1 MTIRYLTVFRNAG
14 QLTTIGERADFAPEK
29 EAQFVVEGKAEY
41 LYVDPPQ
48 IGYNEIADPLSRLTR
63 SSNLAHQRWG
73 RRPMVNGLHGSETGA
88 REFRRLGGKI
98 VAYYYSEWRQYG
110 NTYNRWPWK
119 WFVNYSDRLPLL
131 STPLPSKQL
140 WPLEYA
146 TDGFTVGG
154 ATWALVGYS
163 AFSADYAGWS
173 ATNATLS
180 VSAGVATLTATG
192 SGLNNAILAS
202 PVSPTLDVPCDD
214 ISFIRV
220 RVELT
225 TVVAGTTWKGR
236 IYYATAAS
244 TSFDETKTLHIA
256 EPVSTTGIHDIIV
269 PIPAGQ
275 PNWLGGV
282 LTRLRI
288 DLWSGVGT
296 VMKLH
301 AWLGYR
307 GYVRVTAT
315 GTDPILY
322 SQTPL
327 GIAAADY
334 KTAVIDVRKVA
345 GTTWEGKLFWI
356 TEADTTYNAGKSMT
370 VSEPSWDGKWKTLTV
385 DLSAKAE
392 WTGTIRQFRW
402 DLGGSA
408 DFVIDARKAELRPIA
423 GSVVELVQN
432 QTLGLDSDD
441 QNGVDWEIR
450 TAYGN
455 GIDVFTHNFYW
466 NSAIGFGTG
475 NHQENALERHA
486 CSQAEPNMK
495 FCLQWSNLDATNPFS
510 TAADINPML
519 DKWHSYFRFG
529 RYWKIGGK
537 PVVFIFSTANLKAW
551 AATLWSIPADNDAV
565 KRFLDEMDA
574 YLVALSGSYAPQG
587 VYWVTQ
593 QHNADPVLTGR
604 ALGYVGT
611 NEYAGFDAGTR
622 YNFFGYSRTIV
633 QTISGGTLA
642 DGYPSN
648 IAPLMSFAQLR
659 EAYLGAARWIVRE
672 SGSLLPYWYPVLAGW
687 DLRAWMGYKGVT
699 APPPAYNTIST
710 PEEFAAALRDA
721 RDYTLANLAAMQ
733 SPEGPVVTICAWNEF
748 GEGSFIAPSRRYHF
762 QMCEAV
768 LRVFGHAEG

>member
-1 MTIRYLTVFRNAG
+1 MTIRYLKVFRNAG
-14 QLTTIGERADFAPEK
+14 QLTTIGARADFAPEK
-29 EAQFVVEGKAEY
+29 EAEFVSGGMAEY
-41 LYVDPPQ
+41 LYVAPPQ
-48 IGYNEIADPLSRLTR
+48 IGYNELADPLSRLTR
-63 SSNLAHQRWG
+63 SANLAHQRWG

-88 REFRRLGGKI
+88 REFRRVGGKV
-98 VAYYYSEWRQYG
+98 VAYYYSQWRQFG

-119 WFVNYSDRLPLL
+119 WLVDYPDRLPLL

-140 WPLEYA
+140 WPLNYMA
-146 TDGFTVGG
+146 DGFTVTN

-163 AFSADYAGWS
+163 AFSADYASWV
-173 ATNATLS
+173 ATYATLS

-192 SGLNNAILAS
+192 SSPSAAILE
-202 PVSPTLDVPCDD
+202 SPTLSVPCDD
-214 ISFIRV
+214 IAFIRV

-225 TVVAGTTWKGR
+225 TVVPGTTWKGL

-244 TSFDETKTLHIA
+244 PTYHWTKTLQIA

-275 PNWLGGV
+275 LNWLGGV
-282 LTRLRI
+282 LTNLRI

-301 AWLGYR
+301 AFLGYR
-307 GYVRVTAT
+307 GYVRMTAT
-315 GTDPILY
+315 TTDPVLY
-322 SQTPL
+322 SPSQL
-327 GIAAADY
+327 GLAAADY
-334 KTAVIDVRKVA
+334 KTAVIEVRKVS
-345 GTTWEGKLFWI
+345 GTTWDGRFFWI
-356 TEADTTYNAGKSMT
+356 TDADTSWNVGKSMT
-370 VSEPSWDGKWKTLTV
+370 LTEPSWDGKWKTLTV

-402 DLGGSA
+402 DLGASA
-408 DFVIDARKAELRPIA
+408 DFVVDARNAELRPIA

-432 QTLGLDSDD
+432 QTMGLDSDD

-455 GIDVFTHNFYW
+455 GIDVFAHNYSW
-466 NSAIGFGTG
+466 SSVIGFGNG
-475 NHQENALERHA
+475 NHQKNALDRHA
-486 CSQAEPNMK
+486 CSAAEPNMK
-495 FCLQWSNLDATNPFS
+495 FCVQWSNLEAANPFS

-519 DKWHSYFRFG
+519 DEWNTYFRFS

-537 PVVFIFSTANLKAW
+537 PVVFIFLTSKLKEW

-574 YLVALSGSYAPQG
+574 YLAALPGSYAPQG
-587 VYWVTQ
+587 VYWVAQ
-593 QHNADPVLTGR
+593 EHSADPVMTGR

-622 YNFFGYSRTIV
+622 YAFFSYWRTIV
-633 QTISGGTLA
+633 QNSSGGTTA
-642 DGYPSN
+642 DVYPSA
-648 IAPLMSFAQLR
+648 IAPLASFAQLR
-659 EAYLGAARWIVRE
+659 EAYLGSARWVVRE
-672 SGSLLPYWYPVLAGW
+672 SGSRLPYWYPVLAGW
-687 DLRAWMGYKGVT
+687 DGRPWLGYKNLT
-699 APPPAYNTIST
+699 APPTDYSTISS

-721 RDYTLANLAAMQ
+721 RDFTLANLAAMQ
-733 SPEGPVVTICAWNEF
+733 SPEGPVVTIYAWNEY
-748 GEGSFIAPSRRYHF
+748 GEGGFIAPTRRYHF